1 MSYRSHEILQGPGYA
16 NVRALY
22 KADGYAEEELK
33 RPIIGIANA
42 YNSICPGHIVLRQM
56 AERIREGIQAAGG
69 MPIEFGTI
77 GACDGIAMGHEGMRY
92 ILPAREMI
100 ANDVEAMVQAHRL
113 DGIVLLGSC
122 DKIIPGMLIG
132 AMRVNLPAIFING
145 GPSLPGHM
153 ADGNPY
159 GGEWIDHSC
168 IQQSEG
174 ALQAEKITEK
184 EFKWIE
190 DNAMP
195 TVGSCAM
202 LGTANTMGCLAEA
215 MGIMLP
221 GSATIPAVYSKRMAA
236 AYNSGKAIV
245 DLVHKNIRIQDIIT
259 KRALAN
265 AIMVNSAMG
274 GSTNAVLHLLAIAHS
289 GKINLTIDDFETIS
303 SGIQHLVAMIP
314 AGKYTLFDF
323 FEAGGVQALMKEMEE
338 KLYVDALTCTGDT
351 LYGSYEVSMNKIL
364 GNKTAIAAFVAP
376 SLILFGGIIFYS
388 IIMSFRYSLLDWNGF
403 GEGIFV
409 GFSNYAKM
417 FQDKVFL
424 RSAVN
429 SLLLGFVTLVTQLP
443 LALLLALL
451 LTSGIKGEGFY
462 RTVFFIPMT
471 LSSVVIGQLWLKI
484 YNPNYGV
491 LNTLL
496 GVLGLESLQRSWLGD
511 VNTALFSAFVP
522 IIWQNVGYHMLLL
535 YTSINSISKDILEAA
550 KLDGASGVKAA
561 RYITIPLVKPMLR
574 TCAIFVV
581 IGSLKAF
588 DMIYVLTNGGPAHMT
603 EVPSSLMFSSIF
615 NLNKYGY
622 GSAISIFIVVE
633 CIVMAVI
640 LQKVFLVKE
649 ESA

>member
-1 MSYRSHEILQGPGYA
+1 
-16 NVRALY
+16 
-22 KADGYAEEELK
+22 
-33 RPIIGIANA
+33 
-42 YNSICPGHIVLRQM
+42 
-56 AERIREGIQAAGG
+56 
-69 MPIEFGTI
+69 
-77 GACDGIAMGHEGMRY
+77 
-92 ILPAREMI
+92 
-100 ANDVEAMVQAHRL
+100 
-113 DGIVLLGSC
+113 
-122 DKIIPGMLIG
+122 
-132 AMRVNLPAIFING
+132 
-145 GPSLPGHM
+145 
-153 ADGNPY
+153 
-159 GGEWIDHSC
+159 
-168 IQQSEG
+168 
-174 ALQAEKITEK
+174 
-184 EFKWIE
+184 
-190 DNAMP
+190 
-195 TVGSCAM
+195 
-202 LGTANTMGCLAEA
+202 
-215 MGIMLP
+215 
-221 GSATIPAVYSKRMAA
+221 
-236 AYNSGKAIV
+236 
-245 DLVHKNIRIQDIIT
+245 
-259 KRALAN
+259 
-265 AIMVNSAMG
+265 
-274 GSTNAVLHLLAIAHS
+274 
-289 GKINLTIDDFETIS
+289 
-303 SGIQHLVAMIP
+303 
-314 AGKYTLFDF
+314 
-323 FEAGGVQALMKEMEE
+323 
-338 KLYVDALTCTGDT
+338 
-351 LYGSYEVSMNKIL
+351 MNKIL

-424 RSAVN
+424 RSAIN

-496 GVLGLESLQRSWLGD
+496 GVLGLESLQRNWLGD

-550 KLDGASGVKAA
+550 KLDGASGIKAA

-588 DMIYVLTNGGPAHMT
+588 DMIYVLTNGGPVHMT

-640 LQKVFLVKE
+640 LQKVFRVKE

>member
-1 MSYRSHEILQGPGYA
+1 
-16 NVRALY
+16 
-22 KADGYAEEELK
+22 
-33 RPIIGIANA
+33 
-42 YNSICPGHIVLRQM
+42 
-56 AERIREGIQAAGG
+56 
-69 MPIEFGTI
+69 
-77 GACDGIAMGHEGMRY
+77 
-92 ILPAREMI
+92 
-100 ANDVEAMVQAHRL
+100 
-113 DGIVLLGSC
+113 
-122 DKIIPGMLIG
+122 
-132 AMRVNLPAIFING
+132 
-145 GPSLPGHM
+145 
-153 ADGNPY
+153 
-159 GGEWIDHSC
+159 
-168 IQQSEG
+168 
-174 ALQAEKITEK
+174 
-184 EFKWIE
+184 
-190 DNAMP
+190 
-195 TVGSCAM
+195 
-202 LGTANTMGCLAEA
+202 
-215 MGIMLP
+215 
-221 GSATIPAVYSKRMAA
+221 
-236 AYNSGKAIV
+236 
-245 DLVHKNIRIQDIIT
+245 
-259 KRALAN
+259 
-265 AIMVNSAMG
+265 
-274 GSTNAVLHLLAIAHS
+274 
-289 GKINLTIDDFETIS
+289 
-303 SGIQHLVAMIP
+303 
-314 AGKYTLFDF
+314 
-323 FEAGGVQALMKEMEE
+323 
-338 KLYVDALTCTGDT
+338 
-351 LYGSYEVSMNKIL
+351 MNKIL

-451 LTSGIKGEGFY
+451 LTSGIKREGFY

-496 GVLGLESLQRSWLGD
+496 GVLGLESLQRNWLGD

-550 KLDGASGVKAA
+550 KLDGASGIKAA

-588 DMIYVLTNGGPAHMT
+588 DMIYVLTNGGPVHMT

-640 LQKVFLVKE
+640 LQKVFRVKE

>member
-1 MSYRSHEILQGPGYA
+1 
-16 NVRALY
+16 
-22 KADGYAEEELK
+22 
-33 RPIIGIANA
+33 
-42 YNSICPGHIVLRQM
+42 
-56 AERIREGIQAAGG
+56 
-69 MPIEFGTI
+69 
-77 GACDGIAMGHEGMRY
+77 
-92 ILPAREMI
+92 
-100 ANDVEAMVQAHRL
+100 
-113 DGIVLLGSC
+113 
-122 DKIIPGMLIG
+122 
-132 AMRVNLPAIFING
+132 
-145 GPSLPGHM
+145 
-153 ADGNPY
+153 
-159 GGEWIDHSC
+159 
-168 IQQSEG
+168 
-174 ALQAEKITEK
+174 
-184 EFKWIE
+184 
-190 DNAMP
+190 
-195 TVGSCAM
+195 
-202 LGTANTMGCLAEA
+202 
-215 MGIMLP
+215 
-221 GSATIPAVYSKRMAA
+221 
-236 AYNSGKAIV
+236 
-245 DLVHKNIRIQDIIT
+245 
-259 KRALAN
+259 
-265 AIMVNSAMG
+265 
-274 GSTNAVLHLLAIAHS
+274 
-289 GKINLTIDDFETIS
+289 
-303 SGIQHLVAMIP
+303 
-314 AGKYTLFDF
+314 
-323 FEAGGVQALMKEMEE
+323 
-338 KLYVDALTCTGDT
+338 
-351 LYGSYEVSMNKIL
+351 MNKIL

-424 RSAVN
+424 RSAIN

-496 GVLGLESLQRSWLGD
+496 GVLGLESLQRNWLGD

-535 YTSINSISKDILEAA
+535 YTSINSISKDILEA
-550 KLDGASGVKAA
+550 SGIKAA

-588 DMIYVLTNGGPAHMT
+588 DMIYVLTNGGPVHMT

-640 LQKVFLVKE
+640 LQKVFRVKE

>member
-1 MSYRSHEILQGPGYA
+1 
-16 NVRALY
+16 
-22 KADGYAEEELK
+22 
-33 RPIIGIANA
+33 
-42 YNSICPGHIVLRQM
+42 
-56 AERIREGIQAAGG
+56 
-69 MPIEFGTI
+69 
-77 GACDGIAMGHEGMRY
+77 
-92 ILPAREMI
+92 
-100 ANDVEAMVQAHRL
+100 
-113 DGIVLLGSC
+113 
-122 DKIIPGMLIG
+122 
-132 AMRVNLPAIFING
+132 
-145 GPSLPGHM
+145 
-153 ADGNPY
+153 
-159 GGEWIDHSC
+159 
-168 IQQSEG
+168 
-174 ALQAEKITEK
+174 
-184 EFKWIE
+184 
-190 DNAMP
+190 
-195 TVGSCAM
+195 
-202 LGTANTMGCLAEA
+202 
-215 MGIMLP
+215 
-221 GSATIPAVYSKRMAA
+221 
-236 AYNSGKAIV
+236 
-245 DLVHKNIRIQDIIT
+245 
-259 KRALAN
+259 
-265 AIMVNSAMG
+265 
-274 GSTNAVLHLLAIAHS
+274 
-289 GKINLTIDDFETIS
+289 
-303 SGIQHLVAMIP
+303 
-314 AGKYTLFDF
+314 
-323 FEAGGVQALMKEMEE
+323 
-338 KLYVDALTCTGDT
+338 
-351 LYGSYEVSMNKIL
+351 MNKIL
-364 GNKTAIAAFVAP
+364 GNKPAIAAVVAP

-496 GVLGLESLQRSWLGD
+496 GVLGLESLQRNWLGD

-588 DMIYVLTNGGPAHMT
+588 DMIYVLTNGGPVHMT

-640 LQKVFLVKE
+640 LQKVFRVKE

>member
-1 MSYRSHEILQGPGYA
+1 M
-16 NVRALY
+16 
-22 KADGYAEEELK
+22 
-33 RPIIGIANA
+33 
-42 YNSICPGHIVLRQM
+42 
-56 AERIREGIQAAGG
+56 
-69 MPIEFGTI
+69 
-77 GACDGIAMGHEGMRY
+77 
-92 ILPAREMI
+92 
-100 ANDVEAMVQAHRL
+100 
-113 DGIVLLGSC
+113 
-122 DKIIPGMLIG
+122 
-132 AMRVNLPAIFING
+132 
-145 GPSLPGHM
+145 
-153 ADGNPY
+153 
-159 GGEWIDHSC
+159 
-168 IQQSEG
+168 
-174 ALQAEKITEK
+174 
-184 EFKWIE
+184 
-190 DNAMP
+190 
-195 TVGSCAM
+195 
-202 LGTANTMGCLAEA
+202 
-215 MGIMLP
+215 
-221 GSATIPAVYSKRMAA
+221 
-236 AYNSGKAIV
+236 
-245 DLVHKNIRIQDIIT
+245 NIR
-259 KRALAN
+259 K
-265 AIMVNSAMG
+265 
-274 GSTNAVLHLLAIAHS
+274 
-289 GKINLTIDDFETIS
+289 
-303 SGIQHLVAMIP
+303 
-314 AGKYTLFDF
+314 
-323 FEAGGVQALMKEMEE
+323 LMKEKVSRVSISSKMSIVMTVSIVLILTVFLGVNRYYNSFFVYQKLENASLTYLDSIDRMMEN
-338 KLYVDALTCTGDT
+338 LVDT
-351 LYGSYEVSMNKIL
+351 LDGYSRICFSNAGVQELLDKNSSGQVDFSLQDNVNNYLWELVVNVKQIESIYLYSNNGLVASADRQELHYPRYRCIKDYGSYEVSMNKIL

>member
-1 MSYRSHEILQGPGYA
+1 
-16 NVRALY
+16 
-22 KADGYAEEELK
+22 
-33 RPIIGIANA
+33 
-42 YNSICPGHIVLRQM
+42 
-56 AERIREGIQAAGG
+56 
-69 MPIEFGTI
+69 
-77 GACDGIAMGHEGMRY
+77 
-92 ILPAREMI
+92 
-100 ANDVEAMVQAHRL
+100 
-113 DGIVLLGSC
+113 
-122 DKIIPGMLIG
+122 
-132 AMRVNLPAIFING
+132 
-145 GPSLPGHM
+145 
-153 ADGNPY
+153 
-159 GGEWIDHSC
+159 
-168 IQQSEG
+168 
-174 ALQAEKITEK
+174 
-184 EFKWIE
+184 
-190 DNAMP
+190 
-195 TVGSCAM
+195 
-202 LGTANTMGCLAEA
+202 
-215 MGIMLP
+215 
-221 GSATIPAVYSKRMAA
+221 
-236 AYNSGKAIV
+236 
-245 DLVHKNIRIQDIIT
+245 
-259 KRALAN
+259 
-265 AIMVNSAMG
+265 
-274 GSTNAVLHLLAIAHS
+274 
-289 GKINLTIDDFETIS
+289 
-303 SGIQHLVAMIP
+303 
-314 AGKYTLFDF
+314 
-323 FEAGGVQALMKEMEE
+323 
-338 KLYVDALTCTGDT
+338 
-351 LYGSYEVSMNKIL
+351 MNKIL

-376 SLILFGGIIFYS
+376 SLILFGDIIFYS

-496 GVLGLESLQRSWLGD
+496 GVLGLESLQRNWLGD

-588 DMIYVLTNGGPAHMT
+588 DMIYVLTNGGPVHMT

-640 LQKVFLVKE
+640 LQKVFRVKE

>member
-1 MSYRSHEILQGPGYA
+1 
-16 NVRALY
+16 
-22 KADGYAEEELK
+22 
-33 RPIIGIANA
+33 
-42 YNSICPGHIVLRQM
+42 
-56 AERIREGIQAAGG
+56 
-69 MPIEFGTI
+69 
-77 GACDGIAMGHEGMRY
+77 
-92 ILPAREMI
+92 
-100 ANDVEAMVQAHRL
+100 
-113 DGIVLLGSC
+113 
-122 DKIIPGMLIG
+122 
-132 AMRVNLPAIFING
+132 
-145 GPSLPGHM
+145 
-153 ADGNPY
+153 
-159 GGEWIDHSC
+159 
-168 IQQSEG
+168 
-174 ALQAEKITEK
+174 
-184 EFKWIE
+184 
-190 DNAMP
+190 
-195 TVGSCAM
+195 
-202 LGTANTMGCLAEA
+202 
-215 MGIMLP
+215 
-221 GSATIPAVYSKRMAA
+221 
-236 AYNSGKAIV
+236 
-245 DLVHKNIRIQDIIT
+245 
-259 KRALAN
+259 
-265 AIMVNSAMG
+265 
-274 GSTNAVLHLLAIAHS
+274 
-289 GKINLTIDDFETIS
+289 
-303 SGIQHLVAMIP
+303 
-314 AGKYTLFDF
+314 
-323 FEAGGVQALMKEMEE
+323 
-338 KLYVDALTCTGDT
+338 
-351 LYGSYEVSMNKIL
+351 MNKIL

-424 RSAVN
+424 RSTVN

-496 GVLGLESLQRSWLGD
+496 GVLGLESLQRNWLGD

>member
-1 MSYRSHEILQGPGYA
+1 
-16 NVRALY
+16 
-22 KADGYAEEELK
+22 
-33 RPIIGIANA
+33 
-42 YNSICPGHIVLRQM
+42 
-56 AERIREGIQAAGG
+56 
-69 MPIEFGTI
+69 
-77 GACDGIAMGHEGMRY
+77 
-92 ILPAREMI
+92 
-100 ANDVEAMVQAHRL
+100 
-113 DGIVLLGSC
+113 
-122 DKIIPGMLIG
+122 
-132 AMRVNLPAIFING
+132 
-145 GPSLPGHM
+145 
-153 ADGNPY
+153 
-159 GGEWIDHSC
+159 
-168 IQQSEG
+168 
-174 ALQAEKITEK
+174 
-184 EFKWIE
+184 
-190 DNAMP
+190 
-195 TVGSCAM
+195 
-202 LGTANTMGCLAEA
+202 
-215 MGIMLP
+215 
-221 GSATIPAVYSKRMAA
+221 
-236 AYNSGKAIV
+236 
-245 DLVHKNIRIQDIIT
+245 
-259 KRALAN
+259 
-265 AIMVNSAMG
+265 
-274 GSTNAVLHLLAIAHS
+274 
-289 GKINLTIDDFETIS
+289 
-303 SGIQHLVAMIP
+303 
-314 AGKYTLFDF
+314 
-323 FEAGGVQALMKEMEE
+323 
-338 KLYVDALTCTGDT
+338 
-351 LYGSYEVSMNKIL
+351 MNKIL

-491 LNTLL
+491 LNTLV
-496 GVLGLESLQRSWLGD
+496 GVLGLESLQRNWLGD

-588 DMIYVLTNGGPAHMT
+588 DMIYVLTNGGPVHMT

-640 LQKVFLVKE
+640 LQKVFRVKE

>member
-1 MSYRSHEILQGPGYA
+1 
-16 NVRALY
+16 
-22 KADGYAEEELK
+22 
-33 RPIIGIANA
+33 
-42 YNSICPGHIVLRQM
+42 
-56 AERIREGIQAAGG
+56 
-69 MPIEFGTI
+69 
-77 GACDGIAMGHEGMRY
+77 
-92 ILPAREMI
+92 
-100 ANDVEAMVQAHRL
+100 
-113 DGIVLLGSC
+113 
-122 DKIIPGMLIG
+122 
-132 AMRVNLPAIFING
+132 
-145 GPSLPGHM
+145 
-153 ADGNPY
+153 
-159 GGEWIDHSC
+159 
-168 IQQSEG
+168 
-174 ALQAEKITEK
+174 
-184 EFKWIE
+184 
-190 DNAMP
+190 
-195 TVGSCAM
+195 
-202 LGTANTMGCLAEA
+202 
-215 MGIMLP
+215 
-221 GSATIPAVYSKRMAA
+221 
-236 AYNSGKAIV
+236 
-245 DLVHKNIRIQDIIT
+245 
-259 KRALAN
+259 
-265 AIMVNSAMG
+265 
-274 GSTNAVLHLLAIAHS
+274 
-289 GKINLTIDDFETIS
+289 
-303 SGIQHLVAMIP
+303 
-314 AGKYTLFDF
+314 
-323 FEAGGVQALMKEMEE
+323 
-338 KLYVDALTCTGDT
+338 
-351 LYGSYEVSMNKIL
+351 MNKIL

-403 GEGIFV
+403 GQGIFV

-451 LTSGIKGEGFY
+451 LTSGIKREGFY

-496 GVLGLESLQRSWLGD
+496 GVLGLESLQRNWLGD

-588 DMIYVLTNGGPAHMT
+588 DMIYVLTNGGPVHMT

-640 LQKVFLVKE
+640 LQKVFRVKE

>member
-1 MSYRSHEILQGPGYA
+1 
-16 NVRALY
+16 
-22 KADGYAEEELK
+22 
-33 RPIIGIANA
+33 
-42 YNSICPGHIVLRQM
+42 
-56 AERIREGIQAAGG
+56 
-69 MPIEFGTI
+69 
-77 GACDGIAMGHEGMRY
+77 
-92 ILPAREMI
+92 
-100 ANDVEAMVQAHRL
+100 
-113 DGIVLLGSC
+113 
-122 DKIIPGMLIG
+122 
-132 AMRVNLPAIFING
+132 
-145 GPSLPGHM
+145 
-153 ADGNPY
+153 
-159 GGEWIDHSC
+159 
-168 IQQSEG
+168 
-174 ALQAEKITEK
+174 
-184 EFKWIE
+184 
-190 DNAMP
+190 
-195 TVGSCAM
+195 
-202 LGTANTMGCLAEA
+202 
-215 MGIMLP
+215 
-221 GSATIPAVYSKRMAA
+221 
-236 AYNSGKAIV
+236 
-245 DLVHKNIRIQDIIT
+245 
-259 KRALAN
+259 
-265 AIMVNSAMG
+265 
-274 GSTNAVLHLLAIAHS
+274 
-289 GKINLTIDDFETIS
+289 
-303 SGIQHLVAMIP
+303 
-314 AGKYTLFDF
+314 
-323 FEAGGVQALMKEMEE
+323 
-338 KLYVDALTCTGDT
+338 
-351 LYGSYEVSMNKIL
+351 MNKIL

-388 IIMSFRYSLLDWNGF
+388 IIMSIRYSLLDWNGF

-496 GVLGLESLQRSWLGD
+496 GVLGLESLQRNWLGD

-588 DMIYVLTNGGPAHMT
+588 DMIYVLTNGGPVHMT

-640 LQKVFLVKE
+640 LQKVFRVKE

>member
-1 MSYRSHEILQGPGYA
+1 
-16 NVRALY
+16 
-22 KADGYAEEELK
+22 
-33 RPIIGIANA
+33 
-42 YNSICPGHIVLRQM
+42 
-56 AERIREGIQAAGG
+56 
-69 MPIEFGTI
+69 
-77 GACDGIAMGHEGMRY
+77 
-92 ILPAREMI
+92 
-100 ANDVEAMVQAHRL
+100 
-113 DGIVLLGSC
+113 
-122 DKIIPGMLIG
+122 
-132 AMRVNLPAIFING
+132 
-145 GPSLPGHM
+145 
-153 ADGNPY
+153 
-159 GGEWIDHSC
+159 
-168 IQQSEG
+168 
-174 ALQAEKITEK
+174 
-184 EFKWIE
+184 
-190 DNAMP
+190 
-195 TVGSCAM
+195 
-202 LGTANTMGCLAEA
+202 
-215 MGIMLP
+215 
-221 GSATIPAVYSKRMAA
+221 
-236 AYNSGKAIV
+236 
-245 DLVHKNIRIQDIIT
+245 
-259 KRALAN
+259 
-265 AIMVNSAMG
+265 
-274 GSTNAVLHLLAIAHS
+274 
-289 GKINLTIDDFETIS
+289 
-303 SGIQHLVAMIP
+303 
-314 AGKYTLFDF
+314 
-323 FEAGGVQALMKEMEE
+323 
-338 KLYVDALTCTGDT
+338 
-351 LYGSYEVSMNKIL
+351 MNKIL

-443 LALLLALL
+443 LALFLALL

-496 GVLGLESLQRSWLGD
+496 GVLGLESLQRNWLGD

-588 DMIYVLTNGGPAHMT
+588 DMIYVLTNGGPVHMT

-640 LQKVFLVKE
+640 LQKVFRVKE

>member
-1 MSYRSHEILQGPGYA
+1 
-16 NVRALY
+16 
-22 KADGYAEEELK
+22 
-33 RPIIGIANA
+33 
-42 YNSICPGHIVLRQM
+42 
-56 AERIREGIQAAGG
+56 
-69 MPIEFGTI
+69 
-77 GACDGIAMGHEGMRY
+77 
-92 ILPAREMI
+92 
-100 ANDVEAMVQAHRL
+100 
-113 DGIVLLGSC
+113 
-122 DKIIPGMLIG
+122 
-132 AMRVNLPAIFING
+132 
-145 GPSLPGHM
+145 
-153 ADGNPY
+153 
-159 GGEWIDHSC
+159 
-168 IQQSEG
+168 
-174 ALQAEKITEK
+174 
-184 EFKWIE
+184 
-190 DNAMP
+190 
-195 TVGSCAM
+195 
-202 LGTANTMGCLAEA
+202 
-215 MGIMLP
+215 
-221 GSATIPAVYSKRMAA
+221 
-236 AYNSGKAIV
+236 
-245 DLVHKNIRIQDIIT
+245 
-259 KRALAN
+259 
-265 AIMVNSAMG
+265 
-274 GSTNAVLHLLAIAHS
+274 
-289 GKINLTIDDFETIS
+289 
-303 SGIQHLVAMIP
+303 
-314 AGKYTLFDF
+314 
-323 FEAGGVQALMKEMEE
+323 
-338 KLYVDALTCTGDT
+338 
-351 LYGSYEVSMNKIL
+351 MNKIL

-496 GVLGLESLQRSWLGD
+496 GVLGLESLQRNWLGD

-550 KLDGASGVKAA
+550 KLDGASGIKAA

-640 LQKVFLVKE
+640 LQKVFRVKE

>member
-1 MSYRSHEILQGPGYA
+1 
-16 NVRALY
+16 
-22 KADGYAEEELK
+22 
-33 RPIIGIANA
+33 
-42 YNSICPGHIVLRQM
+42 
-56 AERIREGIQAAGG
+56 
-69 MPIEFGTI
+69 
-77 GACDGIAMGHEGMRY
+77 
-92 ILPAREMI
+92 
-100 ANDVEAMVQAHRL
+100 
-113 DGIVLLGSC
+113 
-122 DKIIPGMLIG
+122 
-132 AMRVNLPAIFING
+132 
-145 GPSLPGHM
+145 
-153 ADGNPY
+153 
-159 GGEWIDHSC
+159 
-168 IQQSEG
+168 
-174 ALQAEKITEK
+174 
-184 EFKWIE
+184 
-190 DNAMP
+190 
-195 TVGSCAM
+195 
-202 LGTANTMGCLAEA
+202 
-215 MGIMLP
+215 
-221 GSATIPAVYSKRMAA
+221 
-236 AYNSGKAIV
+236 
-245 DLVHKNIRIQDIIT
+245 
-259 KRALAN
+259 
-265 AIMVNSAMG
+265 
-274 GSTNAVLHLLAIAHS
+274 
-289 GKINLTIDDFETIS
+289 
-303 SGIQHLVAMIP
+303 
-314 AGKYTLFDF
+314 
-323 FEAGGVQALMKEMEE
+323 
-338 KLYVDALTCTGDT
+338 
-351 LYGSYEVSMNKIL
+351 MNKIL

-409 GFSNYAKM
+409 GFSNYAKV

-496 GVLGLESLQRSWLGD
+496 GVLGLESLQRNWLGD

-588 DMIYVLTNGGPAHMT
+588 DMIYVLTNGGPVHMT

-640 LQKVFLVKE
+640 LQKVFRVKE

>member
-1 MSYRSHEILQGPGYA
+1 
-16 NVRALY
+16 
-22 KADGYAEEELK
+22 
-33 RPIIGIANA
+33 
-42 YNSICPGHIVLRQM
+42 
-56 AERIREGIQAAGG
+56 
-69 MPIEFGTI
+69 
-77 GACDGIAMGHEGMRY
+77 
-92 ILPAREMI
+92 
-100 ANDVEAMVQAHRL
+100 
-113 DGIVLLGSC
+113 
-122 DKIIPGMLIG
+122 
-132 AMRVNLPAIFING
+132 
-145 GPSLPGHM
+145 
-153 ADGNPY
+153 
-159 GGEWIDHSC
+159 
-168 IQQSEG
+168 
-174 ALQAEKITEK
+174 
-184 EFKWIE
+184 
-190 DNAMP
+190 
-195 TVGSCAM
+195 
-202 LGTANTMGCLAEA
+202 
-215 MGIMLP
+215 
-221 GSATIPAVYSKRMAA
+221 
-236 AYNSGKAIV
+236 
-245 DLVHKNIRIQDIIT
+245 
-259 KRALAN
+259 
-265 AIMVNSAMG
+265 
-274 GSTNAVLHLLAIAHS
+274 
-289 GKINLTIDDFETIS
+289 
-303 SGIQHLVAMIP
+303 
-314 AGKYTLFDF
+314 
-323 FEAGGVQALMKEMEE
+323 
-338 KLYVDALTCTGDT
+338 
-351 LYGSYEVSMNKIL
+351 MNKIL

-424 RSAVN
+424 RSAIN

-484 YNPNYGV
+484 YNPNYGI

-496 GVLGLESLQRSWLGD
+496 GVLGLESLQRNWLGD

-550 KLDGASGVKAA
+550 KLDGASGIKAA

-588 DMIYVLTNGGPAHMT
+588 DMIYVLTNGGPVHMT

-640 LQKVFLVKE
+640 LQKVFRVKE

>member
-1 MSYRSHEILQGPGYA
+1 
-16 NVRALY
+16 
-22 KADGYAEEELK
+22 
-33 RPIIGIANA
+33 
-42 YNSICPGHIVLRQM
+42 
-56 AERIREGIQAAGG
+56 
-69 MPIEFGTI
+69 
-77 GACDGIAMGHEGMRY
+77 
-92 ILPAREMI
+92 
-100 ANDVEAMVQAHRL
+100 
-113 DGIVLLGSC
+113 
-122 DKIIPGMLIG
+122 
-132 AMRVNLPAIFING
+132 
-145 GPSLPGHM
+145 
-153 ADGNPY
+153 
-159 GGEWIDHSC
+159 
-168 IQQSEG
+168 
-174 ALQAEKITEK
+174 
-184 EFKWIE
+184 
-190 DNAMP
+190 
-195 TVGSCAM
+195 
-202 LGTANTMGCLAEA
+202 
-215 MGIMLP
+215 
-221 GSATIPAVYSKRMAA
+221 
-236 AYNSGKAIV
+236 
-245 DLVHKNIRIQDIIT
+245 
-259 KRALAN
+259 
-265 AIMVNSAMG
+265 
-274 GSTNAVLHLLAIAHS
+274 
-289 GKINLTIDDFETIS
+289 
-303 SGIQHLVAMIP
+303 
-314 AGKYTLFDF
+314 
-323 FEAGGVQALMKEMEE
+323 
-338 KLYVDALTCTGDT
+338 
-351 LYGSYEVSMNKIL
+351 MNKIL
-364 GNKTAIAAFVAP
+364 GNKTAIATFVAP

-496 GVLGLESLQRSWLGD
+496 GVLGLESLQRNWLGD

-588 DMIYVLTNGGPAHMT
+588 DMIYVLTNGGPVHMT

-640 LQKVFLVKE
+640 LQKVFRVKE

>member
-1 MSYRSHEILQGPGYA
+1 
-16 NVRALY
+16 
-22 KADGYAEEELK
+22 
-33 RPIIGIANA
+33 
-42 YNSICPGHIVLRQM
+42 
-56 AERIREGIQAAGG
+56 
-69 MPIEFGTI
+69 
-77 GACDGIAMGHEGMRY
+77 
-92 ILPAREMI
+92 
-100 ANDVEAMVQAHRL
+100 
-113 DGIVLLGSC
+113 
-122 DKIIPGMLIG
+122 
-132 AMRVNLPAIFING
+132 
-145 GPSLPGHM
+145 
-153 ADGNPY
+153 
-159 GGEWIDHSC
+159 
-168 IQQSEG
+168 
-174 ALQAEKITEK
+174 
-184 EFKWIE
+184 
-190 DNAMP
+190 
-195 TVGSCAM
+195 
-202 LGTANTMGCLAEA
+202 
-215 MGIMLP
+215 
-221 GSATIPAVYSKRMAA
+221 
-236 AYNSGKAIV
+236 
-245 DLVHKNIRIQDIIT
+245 
-259 KRALAN
+259 
-265 AIMVNSAMG
+265 
-274 GSTNAVLHLLAIAHS
+274 
-289 GKINLTIDDFETIS
+289 
-303 SGIQHLVAMIP
+303 
-314 AGKYTLFDF
+314 
-323 FEAGGVQALMKEMEE
+323 
-338 KLYVDALTCTGDT
+338 
-351 LYGSYEVSMNKIL
+351 MNKIL

-496 GVLGLESLQRSWLGD
+496 GVLGLESLQSNWLGD

-588 DMIYVLTNGGPAHMT
+588 DMIYVLTNGGPVHMT

-640 LQKVFLVKE
+640 LQKVFRVKE

>member
-1 MSYRSHEILQGPGYA
+1 
-16 NVRALY
+16 
-22 KADGYAEEELK
+22 
-33 RPIIGIANA
+33 
-42 YNSICPGHIVLRQM
+42 
-56 AERIREGIQAAGG
+56 
-69 MPIEFGTI
+69 
-77 GACDGIAMGHEGMRY
+77 
-92 ILPAREMI
+92 
-100 ANDVEAMVQAHRL
+100 
-113 DGIVLLGSC
+113 
-122 DKIIPGMLIG
+122 
-132 AMRVNLPAIFING
+132 
-145 GPSLPGHM
+145 
-153 ADGNPY
+153 
-159 GGEWIDHSC
+159 
-168 IQQSEG
+168 
-174 ALQAEKITEK
+174 
-184 EFKWIE
+184 
-190 DNAMP
+190 
-195 TVGSCAM
+195 
-202 LGTANTMGCLAEA
+202 
-215 MGIMLP
+215 
-221 GSATIPAVYSKRMAA
+221 
-236 AYNSGKAIV
+236 
-245 DLVHKNIRIQDIIT
+245 
-259 KRALAN
+259 
-265 AIMVNSAMG
+265 
-274 GSTNAVLHLLAIAHS
+274 
-289 GKINLTIDDFETIS
+289 
-303 SGIQHLVAMIP
+303 
-314 AGKYTLFDF
+314 
-323 FEAGGVQALMKEMEE
+323 
-338 KLYVDALTCTGDT
+338 
-351 LYGSYEVSMNKIL
+351 MNKIL

-496 GVLGLESLQRSWLGD
+496 GVLGLESLQRNWLGD

-550 KLDGASGVKAA
+550 KLDGASGIKAA

-588 DMIYVLTNGGPAHMT
+588 DMIYVLTNGGPVHMT

-640 LQKVFLVKE
+640 LQKVFRVKE

>member
-1 MSYRSHEILQGPGYA
+1 
-16 NVRALY
+16 
-22 KADGYAEEELK
+22 
-33 RPIIGIANA
+33 
-42 YNSICPGHIVLRQM
+42 
-56 AERIREGIQAAGG
+56 
-69 MPIEFGTI
+69 
-77 GACDGIAMGHEGMRY
+77 
-92 ILPAREMI
+92 
-100 ANDVEAMVQAHRL
+100 
-113 DGIVLLGSC
+113 
-122 DKIIPGMLIG
+122 
-132 AMRVNLPAIFING
+132 
-145 GPSLPGHM
+145 
-153 ADGNPY
+153 
-159 GGEWIDHSC
+159 
-168 IQQSEG
+168 
-174 ALQAEKITEK
+174 
-184 EFKWIE
+184 
-190 DNAMP
+190 
-195 TVGSCAM
+195 
-202 LGTANTMGCLAEA
+202 
-215 MGIMLP
+215 
-221 GSATIPAVYSKRMAA
+221 
-236 AYNSGKAIV
+236 
-245 DLVHKNIRIQDIIT
+245 
-259 KRALAN
+259 
-265 AIMVNSAMG
+265 
-274 GSTNAVLHLLAIAHS
+274 
-289 GKINLTIDDFETIS
+289 
-303 SGIQHLVAMIP
+303 
-314 AGKYTLFDF
+314 
-323 FEAGGVQALMKEMEE
+323 
-338 KLYVDALTCTGDT
+338 
-351 LYGSYEVSMNKIL
+351 MNKIL

-496 GVLGLESLQRSWLGD
+496 GVLGLESLQRNWLGD

-561 RYITIPLVKPMLR
+561 RYITIPLVKPMIR
-574 TCAIFVV
+574 TFAIFVV

-588 DMIYVLTNGGPAHMT
+588 DMIYVLTNGGPVHMT

-640 LQKVFLVKE
+640 LQKVFRVKE

>member
-1 MSYRSHEILQGPGYA
+1 
-16 NVRALY
+16 
-22 KADGYAEEELK
+22 
-33 RPIIGIANA
+33 
-42 YNSICPGHIVLRQM
+42 
-56 AERIREGIQAAGG
+56 
-69 MPIEFGTI
+69 
-77 GACDGIAMGHEGMRY
+77 
-92 ILPAREMI
+92 
-100 ANDVEAMVQAHRL
+100 
-113 DGIVLLGSC
+113 
-122 DKIIPGMLIG
+122 
-132 AMRVNLPAIFING
+132 
-145 GPSLPGHM
+145 
-153 ADGNPY
+153 
-159 GGEWIDHSC
+159 
-168 IQQSEG
+168 
-174 ALQAEKITEK
+174 
-184 EFKWIE
+184 
-190 DNAMP
+190 
-195 TVGSCAM
+195 
-202 LGTANTMGCLAEA
+202 
-215 MGIMLP
+215 
-221 GSATIPAVYSKRMAA
+221 
-236 AYNSGKAIV
+236 
-245 DLVHKNIRIQDIIT
+245 
-259 KRALAN
+259 
-265 AIMVNSAMG
+265 
-274 GSTNAVLHLLAIAHS
+274 
-289 GKINLTIDDFETIS
+289 
-303 SGIQHLVAMIP
+303 
-314 AGKYTLFDF
+314 
-323 FEAGGVQALMKEMEE
+323 
-338 KLYVDALTCTGDT
+338 
-351 LYGSYEVSMNKIL
+351 MNKIL

-376 SLILFGGIIFYS
+376 SIILFGGIIFYS

-424 RSAVN
+424 RSAIN

-496 GVLGLESLQRSWLGD
+496 GVLGLESLQRNWLGD

-550 KLDGASGVKAA
+550 KLDGASGIKAA

-588 DMIYVLTNGGPAHMT
+588 DMIYVLTNGGPVHMT

-640 LQKVFLVKE
+640 LQKVFRVKE

>member
-1 MSYRSHEILQGPGYA
+1 
-16 NVRALY
+16 
-22 KADGYAEEELK
+22 
-33 RPIIGIANA
+33 
-42 YNSICPGHIVLRQM
+42 
-56 AERIREGIQAAGG
+56 
-69 MPIEFGTI
+69 
-77 GACDGIAMGHEGMRY
+77 
-92 ILPAREMI
+92 
-100 ANDVEAMVQAHRL
+100 
-113 DGIVLLGSC
+113 
-122 DKIIPGMLIG
+122 
-132 AMRVNLPAIFING
+132 
-145 GPSLPGHM
+145 
-153 ADGNPY
+153 
-159 GGEWIDHSC
+159 
-168 IQQSEG
+168 
-174 ALQAEKITEK
+174 
-184 EFKWIE
+184 
-190 DNAMP
+190 
-195 TVGSCAM
+195 
-202 LGTANTMGCLAEA
+202 
-215 MGIMLP
+215 
-221 GSATIPAVYSKRMAA
+221 
-236 AYNSGKAIV
+236 
-245 DLVHKNIRIQDIIT
+245 
-259 KRALAN
+259 
-265 AIMVNSAMG
+265 
-274 GSTNAVLHLLAIAHS
+274 
-289 GKINLTIDDFETIS
+289 
-303 SGIQHLVAMIP
+303 
-314 AGKYTLFDF
+314 
-323 FEAGGVQALMKEMEE
+323 
-338 KLYVDALTCTGDT
+338 
-351 LYGSYEVSMNKIL
+351 MNKIL

-471 LSSVVIGQLWLKI
+471 LYSVVIGQLWLKI

-496 GVLGLESLQRSWLGD
+496 GVLGLESLQRNWLGD

-588 DMIYVLTNGGPAHMT
+588 DMIYVLTNGGPVHMT

-640 LQKVFLVKE
+640 LQKVFRVKE

>member
-1 MSYRSHEILQGPGYA
+1 
-16 NVRALY
+16 
-22 KADGYAEEELK
+22 
-33 RPIIGIANA
+33 
-42 YNSICPGHIVLRQM
+42 
-56 AERIREGIQAAGG
+56 
-69 MPIEFGTI
+69 
-77 GACDGIAMGHEGMRY
+77 
-92 ILPAREMI
+92 
-100 ANDVEAMVQAHRL
+100 
-113 DGIVLLGSC
+113 
-122 DKIIPGMLIG
+122 
-132 AMRVNLPAIFING
+132 
-145 GPSLPGHM
+145 
-153 ADGNPY
+153 
-159 GGEWIDHSC
+159 
-168 IQQSEG
+168 
-174 ALQAEKITEK
+174 
-184 EFKWIE
+184 
-190 DNAMP
+190 
-195 TVGSCAM
+195 
-202 LGTANTMGCLAEA
+202 
-215 MGIMLP
+215 
-221 GSATIPAVYSKRMAA
+221 
-236 AYNSGKAIV
+236 
-245 DLVHKNIRIQDIIT
+245 
-259 KRALAN
+259 
-265 AIMVNSAMG
+265 
-274 GSTNAVLHLLAIAHS
+274 
-289 GKINLTIDDFETIS
+289 
-303 SGIQHLVAMIP
+303 
-314 AGKYTLFDF
+314 
-323 FEAGGVQALMKEMEE
+323 
-338 KLYVDALTCTGDT
+338 
-351 LYGSYEVSMNKIL
+351 MNKIL

-496 GVLGLESLQRSWLGD
+496 GVLGLESLQRNWLGD

-588 DMIYVLTNGGPAHMT
+588 DMIYVLTNGGPVHMT

-633 CIVMAVI
+633 CIVMAGI
-640 LQKVFLVKE
+640 LQKVFRVKE

>member
-1 MSYRSHEILQGPGYA
+1 
-16 NVRALY
+16 
-22 KADGYAEEELK
+22 
-33 RPIIGIANA
+33 
-42 YNSICPGHIVLRQM
+42 
-56 AERIREGIQAAGG
+56 
-69 MPIEFGTI
+69 
-77 GACDGIAMGHEGMRY
+77 
-92 ILPAREMI
+92 
-100 ANDVEAMVQAHRL
+100 
-113 DGIVLLGSC
+113 
-122 DKIIPGMLIG
+122 
-132 AMRVNLPAIFING
+132 
-145 GPSLPGHM
+145 
-153 ADGNPY
+153 
-159 GGEWIDHSC
+159 
-168 IQQSEG
+168 
-174 ALQAEKITEK
+174 
-184 EFKWIE
+184 
-190 DNAMP
+190 
-195 TVGSCAM
+195 
-202 LGTANTMGCLAEA
+202 
-215 MGIMLP
+215 
-221 GSATIPAVYSKRMAA
+221 
-236 AYNSGKAIV
+236 
-245 DLVHKNIRIQDIIT
+245 
-259 KRALAN
+259 
-265 AIMVNSAMG
+265 
-274 GSTNAVLHLLAIAHS
+274 
-289 GKINLTIDDFETIS
+289 
-303 SGIQHLVAMIP
+303 
-314 AGKYTLFDF
+314 
-323 FEAGGVQALMKEMEE
+323 
-338 KLYVDALTCTGDT
+338 
-351 LYGSYEVSMNKIL
+351 MNKIL

-424 RSAVN
+424 RSAIN

-496 GVLGLESLQRSWLGD
+496 GVLGLESLQRNWLGD

-535 YTSINSISKDILEAA
+535 YTSLNSISKDILEAA
-550 KLDGASGVKAA
+550 KLDGASGIKAA

-588 DMIYVLTNGGPAHMT
+588 DMIYVLTNGGPVHMT

-640 LQKVFLVKE
+640 LQKVFRVKE